1 MIIQNL
7 DFPRFHTLLRS
18 VFGLAAKEKDCTI
31 FIDLP
36 DEKLPDS
43 LAWMDRR
50 RIATQWYAMLREHVE
65 GLPFTAVRYCAYDN
79 VGTNNGDLP
88 FSVMLLDTASRSG
101 RESEGV
107 RPLSGILESAG
118 VVLALTELSATAPLK
133 LLARQY
139 GFRGATLPG
148 FTRAMIPA
156 LGLDYEAVN
165 ARVQQVKE
173 RMDRAQSAD
182 IRLMADGKE
191 YDLHID
197 LRFRPGHASGG
208 ILREK
213 GTVGNLPS
221 GEAYIV
227 PYEGEKPGIE
237 SQTEGTLPVQ
247 FGDEVVLFRVTG
259 NRAVEVRTAGKKSD
273 EQRAR
278 LDAEPAYGNI
288 AELGIGVLGEWG
300 VQGVGSTLLDEKL
313 GLHIAFGRSDHFG
326 GATPPASFRDP
337 ARVIHIDWVYVPSV
351 QPRIAAG
358 EVAFTYDDGKRE
370 VLLRDGALRI

>member
-7 DFPRFHTLLRS
+7 DFPRFHALLRS
-18 VFGLAAKEKDCTI
+18 VFGLASREKDCTI

-43 LAWMDRR
+43 TVWMDRR

-65 GLPFTAVRYCAYDN
+65 MLPFDAVRYCAYSN

-107 RPLSGILESAG
+107 RPLSGILESTG
-118 VVLALTELSATAPLK
+118 IVLALTELSATAPLK
-133 LLARQY
+133 ILARQH

-165 ARVQQVKE
+165 ARVQQVKQ
-173 RMDRAQSAD
+173 RMDRAESAD
-182 IRLMADGKE
+182 IRLGAGGSVHE
-191 YDLHID
+191 LHID

-208 ILREK
+208 ILRER
-213 GTVGNLPS
+213 GMIGNLPS

-227 PYEGEKPGIE
+227 PYEGEKVGIG
-237 SQTEGTLPVQ
+237 SQTEGALPVQ
-247 FGDEVVLFRVTG
+247 FGDEVVLFRLAG
-259 NRAVEVRTAGKKSD
+259 NRAVEVLSTGKRSD
-273 EQRAR
+273 EQRGK
-278 LDAEPAYGNI
+278 LEAEPAYGNI

-351 QPRIAAG
+351 QPEVSAD
-358 EVAFTYDDGKRE
+358 EVAFTYDDGVRE
-370 VLLRDGALRI
+370 VLIRNGALVI

>member
-7 DFPRFHTLLRS
+7 DFPRLHTLLRS
-18 VFGLAAKEKDCTI
+18 VFGLATTEKDCTI

-36 DEKLPDS
+36 DDKLPDS
-43 LAWMDRR
+43 TPWMDRR
-50 RIATQWYAMLREHVE
+50 RIATQWYAMLREHFE
-65 GLPFTAVRYCAYDN
+65 MLPFTAVRYCAYDN

-88 FSVMLLDTASRSG
+88 FSVMLLDTASRAG

-133 LLARQY
+133 IFARQY

-156 LGLDYEAVN
+156 LGLDYTGVN
-165 ARVQQVKE
+165 ARVEQVKE

-182 IRLMADGKE
+182 IRLGAAGKVHE
-191 YDLHID
+191 LHVD

-227 PYEGEKPGIE
+227 PYEGERTGVG
-237 SQTEGTLPVQ
+237 SQTEGILPVQ
-247 FGDEVVLFRVTG
+247 FNEEVVLFRIQG
-259 NRAVEVRTAGKKSD
+259 NHAVEVLTRGTRSD
-273 EQRAR
+273 EQRAK

-300 VQGVGSTLLDEKL
+300 VEAVGSTLLDEKL

-326 GATPPASFRDP
+326 GATAPASFREP
-337 ARVIHIDWVYVPSV
+337 GRVIHIDWVYVPSV
-351 QPRIAAG
+351 QPKISAD
-358 EVAFTYDDGKRE
+358 EVSFRYE
-370 VLLRDGALRI
+370 DGAREIVIRNGALVI